1 MAKKGD
7 FVMVYDVVLTPD
19 QRAPQAPE
27 DTRACPLEMRVRGFL
42 RADGAIGDV
51 VTIETLTGRL
61 VTGKLVEVAPTYSHS
76 FGKHV
81 PEIFAIGK
89 QLKGMLFGGDQ

>member
-7 FVMVYDVVLTPD
+7 FVMVYDVVLPPSE
-19 QRAPQAPE
+19 RAPQAPE

-42 RADGAIGDV
+42 TEECEIGQQA
-51 VTIETLTGRL
+51 TIETLTGRV

-81 PEIFAIGK
+81 PEIFVIGK
-89 QLKGMLFGGDQ
+89 QLRGMLFGGEK